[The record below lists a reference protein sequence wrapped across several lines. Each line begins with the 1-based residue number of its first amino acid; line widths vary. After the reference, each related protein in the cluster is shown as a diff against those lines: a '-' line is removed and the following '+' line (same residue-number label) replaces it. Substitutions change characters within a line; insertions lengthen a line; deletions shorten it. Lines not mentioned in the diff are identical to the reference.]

1 MSTERA
7 QIQIRDTRVLV
18 LGNIR
23 ELGVIRLTIAITNT
37 ARVMEHATTIMT
49 LTFVAVTMVTLGKTV
64 KQWTIAITRT
74 VLITEHVI
82 TNKVLTNAHVTR
94 GILGRTANTHTVRI
108 INVNIIPRVS
118 MDPLTTHVNVD
129 QDTRIIYVK
138 QGISVII
145 RNAQGM
151 VHVKMKH
158 LAIHVVVMQNI

>member
-18 LGNIR
+18 VVDIR
-23 ELGVIRLTIAITNT
+23 ELDVIRLTIAITNT
-37 ARVMEHATTIMT
+37 ARVMEHALTVWRI
-49 LTFVAVTMVTLGKTV
+49 TFVAVTMVILEQTV
-64 KQWTIAITRT
+64 KMLTIALTRI
-74 VLITEHVI
+74 VLTKAHVL

-94 GILGRTANTHTVRI
+94 DILGSTANKHTVRI

-138 QGISVII
+138 RGISVII
-145 RNAQGM
+145 KIAQGM

-158 LAIHVVVMQNI
+158 LAIHVDVMQDI